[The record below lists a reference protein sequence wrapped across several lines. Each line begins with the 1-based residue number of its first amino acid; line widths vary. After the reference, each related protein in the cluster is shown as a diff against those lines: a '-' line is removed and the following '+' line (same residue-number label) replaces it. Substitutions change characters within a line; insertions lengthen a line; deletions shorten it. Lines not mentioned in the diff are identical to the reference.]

1 MPIAYRKNAPPGGG
15 RQPRESSSTSRSR
28 TMPGMPLNAGS
39 MPNVARLCTCS
50 VFVQP
55 VRDHADTKMHALE
68 RLAAQHVPATMRAAL
83 LAMCGMHSM
92 GSEWNAR
99 TVSERCARFRRPSV
113 AMLFHLPTFR
123 RSAASPQML
132 GRPRAGISEGLALSH
147 PLLALSLLI
156 AAAHACRH
164 MVPSTVNTVNNVH
177 IVMCIMYKN
186 VSSVICMEHAISMH
200 PVPAGRLRFSS

>member
-50 VFVQP
+50 VFAQP

-113 AMLFHLPTFR
+113 ICSHALSPAYISPLCRVDPDARPATGRNIRGPRTVAPT
-123 RSAASPQML
+123 
-132 GRPRAGISEGLALSH
+132 PRAVTSHRCCPCLSSYG
-147 PLLALSLLI
+147 SLN
-156 AAAHACRH
+156 CKY
-164 MVPSTVNTVNNVH
+164 
-177 IVMCIMYKN
+177 C
-186 VSSVICMEHAISMH
+186 E
-200 PVPAGRLRFSS
+200 